1 MEEVLKEHREEE
13 ELAKTQGYPQL
24 PPTNM
29 STNGAPG
36 CPTRPDYQ
44 TTDSYGSIAASS
56 VLATSSVLAASAVL
70 VAPSK
75 VVVYDQSQNIARPAY
90 EQENGATGDDD
101 EEAPLFE
108 YKRRQKTSPHLGK
121 PMGPYQCHC
130 SITAFIFR

>member
-1 MEEVLKEHREEE
+1 MLKEHREEE

-24 PPTNM
+24 PPMNM
-29 STNGAPG
+29 STDETPG
-36 CPTRPDYQ
+36 YPTRPVYQ

-56 VLATSSVLAASAVL
+56 VLEEPAM
-70 VAPSK
+70 
-75 VVVYDQSQNIARPAY
+75 VVVHEQSQNIVRPAY

-121 PMGPYQCHC
+121 LIGPL
-130 SITAFIFR
+130 